1 MLDIVHARLVKMPNR
16 VVRKSHNRESH
27 TSRHLTDMVS
37 PQSPCR
43 LDLKPYLS
51 EALRL
56 GVLLKTESRKVDAV
70 AEDFSFSQDTDT
82 TNTVDLHFHVG
93 VAIRVPKI
101 SQMRAPRRILCVTLH
116 DDRILVESVRE
127 GQGGL

>member
-1 MLDIVHARLVKMPNR
+1 MLDIVNARLVKMPNR
-16 VVRKSHNRESH
+16 VVRESHNRESH
-27 TSRHLTDMVS
+27 ASRHLMDMVS
-37 PQSPCR
+37 PQSICE
-43 LDLKPYLS
+43 LNLEPYLS

-70 AEDFSFSQDTDT
+70 AEDFSFGQNTDT

-93 VAIRVPKI
+93 VAVRVAKI
-101 SQMRAPRRILCVTLH
+101 SQMWAPCRILCVTLH
-116 DDRILVESVRE
+116 NNRILVESVRK